1 MTATPFPVC
10 LVVQTLMA
18 RAQDTNME
26 KWWLCINYC
35 PIDHSKET
43 LNTISNTKYCPSTT
57 PEKITLHAAIARRK
71 GVLITSCMNLLQT
84 ARISLLSV
92 ALNIITCFSWGVL
105 RKISW
110 TSLLMSETSLKD
122 YDAFISRCQNKEFI
136 FFPMV

>member
-1 MTATPFPVC
+1 M
-10 LVVQTLMA
+10 LYNKRLQS
-18 RAQDTNME
+18 
-26 KWWLCINYC
+26 
-35 PIDHSKET
+35 DHLKET
-43 LNTISNTKYCPSTT
+43 LNTISNTKHCPSTS

-136 FFPMV
+136 FFPMVKQFKNMIQISYQELPTFCHIHQEQSA

>member
-1 MTATPFPVC
+1 MRSTIDLFLSANPLRVTKFIHKVSA
-10 LVVQTLMA
+10 LQQKVAKRSLEG
-18 RAQDTNME
+18 DTE
-26 KWWLCINYC
+26 HDIK
-35 PIDHSKET
+35 H
-43 LNTISNTKYCPSTT
+43 CPSTT

>member
-1 MTATPFPVC
+1 MRSTIDLFLSANPLRVTKFIHKVSA
-10 LVVQTLMA
+10 LQQKVAKRSLEGDTEHDIKHKTLP
-18 RAQDTNME
+18 
-26 KWWLCINYC
+26 INNS
-35 PIDHSKET
+35 SK
-43 LNTISNTKYCPSTT
+43 
-57 PEKITLHAAIARRK
+57 KITLHAAVARRK